1 MDKLHSTS
9 LGFAN
14 AENPSNDSTWG
25 RARPGSHR
33 TSFSTP
39 AQPHTQTH
47 STEHV
52 AWVGARCQA
61 AGTILTAMISQ
72 LLLDWKKGGTLPLAM
87 AAPDA
92 SQSKRPGVGCRQRK
106 RDAKDRRKKAR
117 MEGRKEKRQKEQTK
131 RMEEETIV
139 QRKERSREGEPESK
153 KLAKT
158 KNFSLDLFWTL
169 TI

>member
-1 MDKLHSTS
+1 MDKLNSTS

-14 AENPSNDSTWG
+14 AENPSNDNTWG
-25 RARPGSHR
+25 RARPGFLR

-47 STEHV
+47 STEYT
-52 AWVGARCQA
+52 AWVGACCQA

-117 MEGRKEKRQKEQTK
+117 MKRRKEKRQKGQTK
-131 RMEEETIV
+131 RTEEETIV
-139 QRKERSREGEPESK
+139 QRKERNREGEPESK
-153 KLAKT
+153 KLAKI
-158 KNFSLDLFWTL
+158 SPL
-169 TI
+169 TCSEPW